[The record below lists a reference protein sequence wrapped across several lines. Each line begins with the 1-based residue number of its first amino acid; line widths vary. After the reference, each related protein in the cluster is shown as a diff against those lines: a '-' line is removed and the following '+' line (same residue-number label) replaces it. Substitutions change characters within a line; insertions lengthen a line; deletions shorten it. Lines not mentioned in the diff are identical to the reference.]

1 MPSGYRRNAR
11 GSIRPA
17 CRGEHPG
24 GYRATRI
31 GKLELP
37 DRPPEVCVIVSSRTG
52 TPRAGTA
59 VGRSYL
65 TRRLTVSVLLAA
77 LLVPGCV
84 RADRP
89 EPMKLGLMLDYSG
102 APDVSADRERAF
114 DLAIRHI
121 NDGGGVLGNPVVGV
135 TRDATRTPG
144 PAVEAARSLIEEGV
158 HAIVGP
164 NASAAALA
172 VVEQVAGP
180 AAIPTVSPSATS
192 PRLTQAADSD
202 FFFRTTLSD
211 TAQGP
216 VLARVTRDR
225 GFDNVALIYRDD
237 PYGRGLVGSFAE
249 AWDGRLEAV
258 AAVDGRPSY
267 LRELRRAASAG
278 AQALVVV
285 TYDDQ
290 ALAIIREALDE
301 GVFTQFLFGDAVK
314 RPRLIEE
321 IGGAALGGMY
331 GTAGAPS
338 PDSIAASA
346 WEDSFLA
353 EFGELPVM
361 TYVRET
367 YDATVAL
374 ALAAQAAGR
383 LDGAAIRDQL
393 RKVGGPPGQV
403 VLGTAAGVAAALGLL
418 ADGREVDY
426 EGVASSLDWDEHGD
440 LRRGHIEVWRFTED
454 GSIETVETVLFE

>member
-1 MPSGYRRNAR
+1 MAIGRSHLAR
-11 GSIRPA
+11 
-17 CRGEHPG
+17 CV
-24 GYRATRI
+24 T
-31 GKLELP
+31 
-37 DRPPEVCVIVSSRTG
+37 VCVM
-52 TPRAGTA
+52 
-59 VGRSYL
+59 
-65 TRRLTVSVLLAA
+65 LAA
-77 LLVPGCV
+77 LLIPGCG
-84 RADRP
+84 RANQS
-89 EPMKLGLMLDYSG
+89 EPMKIGLMLDYSG
-102 APDVSADRERAF
+102 APDVSAERERGF
-114 DLAIRHI
+114 NLAILHV
-121 NDGGGVLGNPVVGV
+121 NDGGGVLGHPVEGV
-135 TRDATRTPG
+135 IRDATRTPG

-172 VVEQVAGP
+172 VVEQVTGP

-237 PYGRGLVGSFAE
+237 PYGRGLAGSFTE

-258 AAVDGRPSY
+258 AAVDGQPSY
-267 LRELRRAASAG
+267 LSELRQIASAG

-290 ALAIIREALDE
+290 ALTIIREALDE
-301 GVFTQFLFGDAVK
+301 SVFTQFLFGDSVK

-338 PDSIAASA
+338 PDSIAAPA
-346 WEDSFLA
+346 WEESFLA

-374 ALAAQAAGR
+374 ALAAQAAGS
-383 LDGAAIRDQL
+383 LDGTAIRDHL
-393 RKVGGPPGQV
+393 RDMGGPPGRV
-403 VLGTAAGVAAALGLL
+403 VLGTAAGVAEALRLL
-418 ADGREVDY
+418 ADGGEVDY
-426 EGVASSLDWDEHGD
+426 EGVASTLDWDEHGD
-440 LRRGHIEVWRFTED
+440 LRRGHIEVWRFTSD
-454 GSIETVETVLFE
+454 GRIETVEAVLFE

>member
-1 MPSGYRRNAR
+1 MAIGRSHLAR
-11 GSIRPA
+11 
-17 CRGEHPG
+17 CV
-24 GYRATRI
+24 T
-31 GKLELP
+31 
-37 DRPPEVCVIVSSRTG
+37 VCVM
-52 TPRAGTA
+52 
-59 VGRSYL
+59 
-65 TRRLTVSVLLAA
+65 LAA
-77 LLVPGCV
+77 LLVLGCG
-84 RADRP
+84 RANQS
-89 EPMKLGLMLDYSG
+89 EPMKIGLMLDYSG
-102 APDVSADRERAF
+102 APDVSAERERGF
-114 DLAIRHI
+114 NLAIRHV
-121 NDGGGVLGNPVVGV
+121 NDGGGVLGHPVEGV
-135 TRDATRTPG
+135 IRDATRTPG

-172 VVEQVAGP
+172 VVEQVTGP

-237 PYGRGLVGSFAE
+237 PYGRGLAGSFTE

-258 AAVDGRPSY
+258 AAVDGQPSY
-267 LRELRRAASAG
+267 LSELRQIASAG

-290 ALAIIREALDE
+290 ALTIIREALDE
-301 GVFTQFLFGDAVK
+301 SVFTQFLFGDAVK
-314 RPRLIEE
+314 RPRLIDE

-338 PDSIAASA
+338 PDSIAAPA
-346 WEDSFLA
+346 WEESFLA
-353 EFGELPVM
+353 EFGKLPVM

-374 ALAAQAAGR
+374 ALAAQAAGS
-383 LDGAAIRDQL
+383 LDGTAIRDHL
-393 RKVGGPPGQV
+393 RDMGGPPGRV
-403 VLGTAAGVAAALGLL
+403 VLGTAAGVAEALRLL
-418 ADGREVDY
+418 ADGGEVDY
-426 EGVASSLDWDEHGD
+426 EGVASTLDWDEHGD
-440 LRRGHIEVWRFTED
+440 LQRGHIEVWRFTAD
-454 GSIETVETVLFE
+454 GRIETVETVLFE

>member
-1 MPSGYRRNAR
+1 MAT
-11 GSIRPA
+11 GSSNP
-17 CRGEHPG
+17 
-24 GYRATRI
+24 TRWVT
-31 GKLELP
+31 
-37 DRPPEVCVIVSSRTG
+37 VCVMLV
-52 TPRAGTA
+52 
-59 VGRSYL
+59 
-65 TRRLTVSVLLAA
+65 A
-77 LLVPGCV
+77 LLLPGCGQ
-84 RADRP
+84 ANQS
-89 EPMKLGLMLDYSG
+89 EPMKIGLMLDYSG
-102 APDVSADRERAF
+102 APDVSAERERGF
-114 DLAIRHI
+114 NLAIRHI
-121 NDGGGVLGNPVVGV
+121 NDGGGVLGHPVEGV
-135 TRDATRTPG
+135 TRDATRIPG

-172 VVEQVAGP
+172 VAEEVTGP
-180 AAIPTVSPSATS
+180 SAIPTISPSATS
-192 PRLTQAADSD
+192 PRLTESADSD

-237 PYGRGLVGSFAE
+237 PYGRGLAGSFAE
-249 AWDGRLEAV
+249 AWDGRVEAV
-258 AAVDGRPSY
+258 AAVDGQLSY
-267 LRELRRAASAG
+267 VRELRRVASAG

-290 ALAIIREALDE
+290 ALTIIREALDE
-301 GVFTQFLFGDAVK
+301 SAFTEFLFGDSAK

-338 PDSIAASA
+338 PDSIAAPA
-346 WEDSFLA
+346 WEESFLA

-374 ALAAQAAGR
+374 ALAAQAAGS
-383 LDGAAIRDQL
+383 LDGAAIRDHL
-393 RKVGGPPGQV
+393 RDVGGRPGQV
-403 VLGTAAGVAAALGLL
+403 VLGTAAGVADALRLL
-418 ADGREVDY
+418 ADGEEVDY
-426 EGVASSLDWDEHGD
+426 EGVASSVDWDEHGD
-440 LRRGHIEVWRFTED
+440 LRRGHIEVWRFTPD
-454 GSIETVETVLFE
+454 GRIETVETVLFE